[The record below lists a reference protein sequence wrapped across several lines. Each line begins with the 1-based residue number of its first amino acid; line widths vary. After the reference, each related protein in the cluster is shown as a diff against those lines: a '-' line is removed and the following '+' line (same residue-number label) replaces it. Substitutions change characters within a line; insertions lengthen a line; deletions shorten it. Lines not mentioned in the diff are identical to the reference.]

1 MLMLYDLTT
10 AHPRYHAHHDIP
22 MRSQYLYIPELCDDI
37 QRMYSIDD
45 QCRIELLG
53 QTGFSDEH
61 VPLWQYRVTM
71 PIMCLT
77 ERAAARTEV
86 TFTVCLAAPLSE
98 EKLRYGCLLQADCLI
113 CPHHAVHTAPCTY
126 RITYDAHISLFLSCH
141 ACCS

>member
-1 MLMLYDLTT
+1 MTQQYSYTT
-10 AHPRYHAHHDIP
+10 SEAERSARHA
-22 MRSQYLYIPELCDDI
+22 
-37 QRMYSIDD
+37 
-45 QCRIELLG
+45 
-53 QTGFSDEH
+53 
-61 VPLWQYRVTM
+61 
-71 PIMCLT
+71 